1 MAKPHAATLIPGP
14 THEFLLIETRQAI
27 LPSHCALHNRP
38 RLFFVYNLNSNIS
51 FLGRLF
57 FQFKRLVSFSINK
70 TIRLEADRSISFL
83 FVLCADPDC
92 KTFSRLV
99 YFVSVSRHLLISF
112 MGAWTACKDFWVSW
126 PSIVW
131 PGGDCRSWMDGSC
144 HLQRINVVLEPSAP
158 SIFARTLQ
166 PRSGGNVSV
175 TNQSVTNDSIRCDR

>member
-1 MAKPHAATLIPGP
+1 MAKPHATTLIPGP

-38 RLFFVYNLNSNIS
+38 RLFFVYNLNSNIY
-51 FLGRLF
+51 FWGEGGGLF

-83 FVLCADPDC
+83 FVRWADPDC

-131 PGGDCRSWMDGSC
+131 PAGETVDPGWTVHAISNELILYSSR
-144 HLQRINVVLEPSAP
+144 VL
-158 SIFARTLQ
+158 
-166 PRSGGNVSV
+166 SV
-175 TNQSVTNDSIRCDR
+175 DLCTDVATKIRR